1 MVKIVE
7 QKEKIITIERKKF
20 NQSCN
25 SDYNRFSWATWSD
38 RPFRHIVPIIIDNK
52 KIPEDKEG

>member
-1 MVKIVE
+1 MK

-38 RPFRHIVPIIIDNK
+38 RPFRRAIPIPI
-52 KIPEDKEG
+52 DKEVIQL